1 MTLLGIQK
9 TRTTP
14 GRPQSDGM
22 VERACRSVQA
32 MLSAYVTENQKDWDT
47 HIPLLML
54 AYRSSVHD
62 STKCN
67 PAQMMLG
74 RQVRLPIDLALG
86 IPETRE
92 SKCASDY
99 AYELEKQLILIHIF
113 ARKRLQISSNGMKRY
128 YEKSTNLNEHNVGD
142 AVWFHNP
149 VRKKRL
155 SLKFHRPWR
164 GPYTVIEKMSDVLYK
179 IQLNPRGK
187 PKITID

>member
-1 MTLLGIQK
+1 
-9 TRTTP
+9 
-14 GRPQSDGM
+14 
-22 VERACRSVQA
+22 
-32 MLSAYVTENQKDWDT
+32 
-47 HIPLLML
+47 ML

-62 STKCN
+62 STECS

-99 AYELEKQLILIHIF
+99 AYELEKQLIQIHNF
-113 ARKRLQISSNGMKRY
+113 ARKPLQLSSNGMKRY
-128 YEKSTNLNEHNVGD
+128 YDKTTNLNEYNVGD

-149 VRKKRL
+149 VRKKGL
-155 SLKFHRPWR
+155 SLKFQQPWR
-164 GPYTVIEKMSDVLYK
+164 GPYTVIGNLSDVLYK

-187 PKITID
+187 PKIVHHDRLKPYLGENKPTWVAQYSN